1 MFAWRAAPAERPK
14 RSSFVASLDVDLL
27 IHRAF
32 LRTMP
37 HAIQRPRIAVRARHS
52 VVGRVVGRVL
62 VAGGKADRRGLYR
75 PTDAGKLPHTSALC
89 RPIESSGNA
98 QARTLPCVLVC
109 SAASALLVPSDHR
122 LPRCFSSCKE
132 VLIQMKC

>member
-52 VVGRVVGRVL
+52 VVGRVL
-62 VAGGKADRRGLYR
+62 VAGGKADSRGLYR

-98 QARTLPCVLVC
+98 
-109 SAASALLVPSDHR
+109 
-122 LPRCFSSCKE
+122 
-132 VLIQMKC
+132 

>member
-1 MFAWRAAPAERPK
+1 MHAVYHAAISCVPRSFRAPAPVDSLCGRAAQAERPK

-62 VAGGKADRRGLYR
+62 VAGGKADSRGLYR

-98 QARTLPCVLVC
+98 
-109 SAASALLVPSDHR
+109 
-122 LPRCFSSCKE
+122 
-132 VLIQMKC
+132 